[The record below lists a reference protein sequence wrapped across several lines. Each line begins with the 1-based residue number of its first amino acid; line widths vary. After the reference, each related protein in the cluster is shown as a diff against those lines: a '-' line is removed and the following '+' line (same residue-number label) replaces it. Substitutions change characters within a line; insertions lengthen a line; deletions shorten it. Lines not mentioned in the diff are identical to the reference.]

1 MVDIAAISVVSSA
14 VVALGTIATTFIGGE
29 RQRKHE
35 SDLDFEKRAWAKK
48 SEALFAVIQV
58 CEELI
63 EAPDPQEGN
72 SDSWLAF
79 GLSRVLDDLT
89 DNRAAVGAF
98 ASTTCRED
106 LNVLIR
112 AMKNGGVKRG
122 LGRRWD
128 RLWDD
133 LRQVDIATDYER
145 WEGLWER
152 RKKAEEEV
160 VDGFAPDMPALRTS
174 AGNLLEA
181 ARQSV
186 RRAKD

>member
-1 MVDIAAISVVSSA
+1 MVDIAAISVVSSS

-35 SDLDFEKRAWAKK
+35 SDLDFENRVWDKK
-48 SEALFAVIQV
+48 AEALFAVIQA

-63 EAPDPQEGN
+63 EAPDPEEGEA
-72 SDSWLAF
+72 DSWLAL
-79 GLSRVLDDLT
+79 GLSRVLDDLAYK
-89 DNRAAVGAF
+89 RAAVDAF
-98 ASTTCRED
+98 ASTTCRQN
-106 LNVLIR
+106 LNILIKT
-112 AMKNGGVKRG
+112 MKDGGVKGG

-128 RLWDD
+128 RLWDR
-133 LRQVDIATDYER
+133 LREVDVKTDFER
-145 WEGLWER
+145 WSGLWEQR
-152 RKKAEEEV
+152 QKVEQEV
-160 VDGFAPDMPALRTS
+160 VDGFAPDMPALRAS